1 VDVNDQVGPT
11 GPADDE
17 AEGAG
22 AFDLRPREVAAPAVA
37 RRRGKKWPAIAVLVL
52 VIAGGGVLVS
62 KFLSSAIDYYCNV
75 DEIGVKDG
83 CDAGGR
89 LRVQGNVEEGS
100 VTHDGVITS
109 FVIEFNGVSLP
120 VRYDGDPG
128 GIFQECIP
136 VVVHGRVEETTATDG
151 TVSRVF
157 DGDHVEVKHS
167 NEYEAAN
174 KDRLDQAQD
183 ACSQQA

>member
-1 VDVNDQVGPT
+1 MDVNT
-11 GPADDE
+11 GTDAPLDDE

-22 AFDLRPREVAAPAVA
+22 AFDLRPREVAAPTVA
-37 RRRGKKWPAIAVLVL
+37 RRKGKKWPAVLVLVL

-83 CDAGGR
+83 CDGSGR
-89 LRVQGNVEEGS
+89 LRVQGNVEQGS
-100 VTHDGVITS
+100 VTHDGTVTS
-109 FVIEFNGVSLP
+109 FTIVFNGVTLP

-136 VVVHGRVEETTATDG
+136 VVVHGRLQESTATDG
-151 TVSRVF
+151 TVTRVF
-157 DGDHVEVKHS
+157 RGDHVEVKHS
-167 NEYEAAN
+167 NEYAAKN
-174 KDRLDQAQD
+174 SERLDQAQD
-183 ACSQQA
+183 ACSQPA